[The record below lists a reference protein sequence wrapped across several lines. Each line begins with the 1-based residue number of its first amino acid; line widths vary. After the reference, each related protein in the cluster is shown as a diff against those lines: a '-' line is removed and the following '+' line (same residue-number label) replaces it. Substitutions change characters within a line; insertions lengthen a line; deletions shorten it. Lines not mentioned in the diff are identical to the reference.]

1 MTLTLTNPKL
11 LRSGSLIDG
20 NWLQSGDE
28 FVVEN
33 PATGQVVATVAI
45 AGASEA
51 EAAVLAAERAGVQ
64 WRECSVK
71 KRSILLKGWY
81 AKVVDSVDDLAAL
94 LTAEQGKPLA
104 EAKAEILYG
113 ASYIEWFAEQ
123 AKRIDGSVIPAP
135 SASERIVTVKQPV
148 GVVAAIT
155 PWNFPM
161 AMLARKIAPALAAG
175 CTVVAKPAKETPLSA
190 LAMVYLAQEAGI
202 PAGVINVVTGQDSS
216 AIGGV
221 FTKHP
226 AVKKLT
232 FTGSTAVGKTLLE
245 QSAATIK
252 NCSME
257 LGGNAPLI
265 VFDDADIDA
274 AVAGCVAAKFRNA
287 GQTCVCINRIFVHE
301 KVKDV
306 FTKAL
311 VDAVAKLKVG
321 EGTQA
326 GVDIGPLINAD
337 AFKKVSDLV
346 IDACNKGA
354 KAIVAEGHT
363 HLNGALLYPPT
374 IITEATTQ
382 MAVFSEEIFGPVA
395 VLYSFGSEAEV
406 IGLANNTP
414 FGLAG
419 YFYSRDIGRVWRVA
433 SALEVGMVGV
443 NDTAISNEMAPFG
456 GVKESGF
463 GREGSQLGLD
473 EYLETKYILM
483 GGLQ

>member
-1 MTLTLTNPKL
+1 MSLTLTNPKL
-11 LRSGSLIDG
+11 LRQGSVIDG
-20 NWLQSGDE
+20 AWLQSSDE

-33 PATGQVVATVAI
+33 PATGQVVATVAN
-45 AGASEA
+45 AGAAEA
-51 EAAVLAAERAGVQ
+51 KAAVLAAERAGVQ
-64 WRECSVK
+64 WREFSAK
-71 KRSILLKGWY
+71 KRSTLLKAWY
-81 AKVVDSVDDLAAL
+81 ELVVSNANDLAVL
-94 LTAEQGKPLA
+94 LTTEQGKPLA

-123 AKRIDGSVIPAP
+123 AKRIEGAVIPAP
-135 SASERIVTVKQPV
+135 ASNQRIVTVKQPV

-202 PAGVINVVTGQDSS
+202 PPGVINLVTGQDSS

-221 FTKHP
+221 FTQHP
-226 AVKKLT
+226 SVKKLT

-252 NCSME
+252 KCSME
-257 LGGNAPLI
+257 LGGNAPFI

-274 AVAGCVAAKFRNA
+274 AVAGCIAAKFRNA
-287 GQTCVCINRIFVHE
+287 GQTCVCVNRIFVHD
-301 KVKDV
+301 KVKAI
-306 FTKAL
+306 FTKKL
-311 VDAVAKLKVG
+311 VEAVAKLKVG
-321 EGTQA
+321 DGTEEGVA
-326 GVDIGPLINAD
+326 IGPLINAA
-337 AFKKVSDLV
+337 AFKKVSELV

-363 HLNGALLYPPT
+363 HLNGALFYPPT
-374 IITEATTQ
+374 VVTEATTQ
-382 MAVFSEEIFGPVA
+382 MDVFNEEIFGPVA
-395 VLYSFGSEAEV
+395 VVYSFSSEEEA
-406 IGLANNTP
+406 IALANNTP

-463 GREGSQLGLD
+463 GREGSQMGLD
-473 EYLETKYILM
+473 DYLETKYMLM
-483 GGLQ
+483 GGL

>member
-1 MTLTLTNPKL
+1 MSLTLTNPKL
-11 LRSGSLIDG
+11 LRQGSVIDG
-20 NWLQSGDE
+20 TWLQSSDE

-33 PATGQVVATVAI
+33 PATGQVVATVAN
-45 AGASEA
+45 AGATEA
-51 EAAVLAAERAGVQ
+51 EAAVLAAERAGVL
-64 WRECSVK
+64 WREYSAK
-71 KRSILLKGWY
+71 KRSTLLKAWY
-81 AKVVDSVDDLAAL
+81 ELVVSNADDLAVL
-94 LTAEQGKPLA
+94 LTTEQGKPLA

-123 AKRIDGSVIPAP
+123 AKRIEGAVIPAP
-135 SASERIVTVKQPV
+135 ASNQRIVTVKQPV

-190 LAMVYLAQEAGI
+190 LALVYLAQEAGV
-202 PAGVINVVTGQDSS
+202 PPGVINLVTGQDSS

-221 FTKHP
+221 FTQH
-226 AVKKLT
+226 ASVKKLT

-252 NCSME
+252 KCSME
-257 LGGNAPLI
+257 LGGNAPFI

-274 AVAGCVAAKFRNA
+274 AVAGCIAAKFRNA
-287 GQTCVCINRIFVHE
+287 GQTCVCVNRIFVHD
-301 KVKDV
+301 KVKAA
-306 FTKAL
+306 FTKKL
-311 VDAVAKLKVG
+311 VEAVAKLKVG
-321 EGTQA
+321 NGIEEGVA
-326 GVDIGPLINAD
+326 IGPLINAA
-337 AFKKVSDLV
+337 AFKKVSELV

-363 HLNGALLYPPT
+363 HLNGALFYPPT
-374 IITEATTQ
+374 VVTEATAH
-382 MAVFSEEIFGPVA
+382 MDVFSEEIFGPVA
-395 VLYSFGSEAEV
+395 VVYSFSSEQEA
-406 IGLANNTP
+406 IALANNTP

-473 EYLETKYILM
+473 DYLETKYILM
-483 GGLQ
+483 GGL